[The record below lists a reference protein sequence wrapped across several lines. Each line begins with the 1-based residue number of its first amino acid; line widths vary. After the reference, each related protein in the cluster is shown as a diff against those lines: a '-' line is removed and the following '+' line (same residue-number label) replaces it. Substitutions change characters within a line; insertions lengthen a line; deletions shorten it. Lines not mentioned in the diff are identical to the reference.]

1 MFRWKTYRPRRFGRF
16 SSGSIAKSS
25 GRRGRGKKAMSAV
38 CDLILIHV
46 ERPGLDRLAG
56 TKELYSLGYSGV
68 IVTT

>member
-1 MFRWKTYRPRRFGRF
+1 
-16 SSGSIAKSS
+16 
-25 GRRGRGKKAMSAV
+25 MSAV